1 MLVAHTN
8 AGGPSGAGSSSPAAD
23 PSWKEIVKPVEPFLD
38 GVARRLAVEVEAFDP
53 AVAEYVAYAL
63 TNQGKQLRSAL
74 VALSG
79 GVFGVAGDSHV
90 TVAVIIEMVHLA
102 TLVHDDITDDAAMRR
117 RQPTLTAQWG
127 PTISV
132 LTGDCLFAN
141 ALRLAAEFP
150 TTAICRAVAEATQ
163 EVCTGEIIQTRFAG
177 NLELT
182 RDQYFKILRMK
193 TGELFAL
200 SCQLGGQVSGATLEQ
215 QCALRQFGLDLGI
228 AYQIYDDCL
237 DLFSTEAMTGKS
249 LGADLAHGK
258 LTLPVIV
265 ALERACG
272 PDRACLSRWI
282 QEWTP
287 DHLTGLL
294 GVLDRYRALEE
305 SLRIIQN
312 YVNSAR
318 QELGGMPA
326 SLSRDALGQMAG
338 FLARETAQLAGC
350 LV

>member
-8 AGGPSGAGSSSPAAD
+8 AGGPSGMGSSLPASD
-23 PSWKEIVKPVEPFLD
+23 PSWKEIVKPVDPFLD
-38 GVARRLAVEVEAFDP
+38 GVSRRLAVEVDAFDP
-53 AVAEYVAYAL
+53 AVAGFVAYAL

-74 VALSG
+74 VALCG
-79 GVFGVAGDSHV
+79 GVFGAAGESHV

-102 TLVHDDITDDAAMRR
+102 TLVHDDITDDAVMRR

-141 ALRLAAEFP
+141 ALRLASGFP

-163 EVCTGEIIQTRFAG
+163 EVCTGEIIQTRLAG

-182 RDQYFKILRMK
+182 RDEYFKILRMK

-200 SCQLGGQVSGATLEQ
+200 SCQLGGQVAGATLEQ
-215 QCALRQFGLDLGI
+215 QAALRQFGLDLGI

-265 ALERACG
+265 ALERAG
-272 PDRACLSRWI
+272 GSDRASLSRWI
-282 QEWTP
+282 QEWAP
-287 DHLTGLL
+287 DHMAGLL
-294 GVLDRYRALEE
+294 EILDRYRALEE
-305 SLRIIQN
+305 SLRTIQH

-318 QELGGMPA
+318 KELGGLPA
-326 SLSRDALGQMAG
+326 NPSRDALGLMAG
-338 FLARETAQLAGC
+338 FLVRETAQLAGC
-350 LV
+350 PQ